1 MMEMSRRAVL
11 AGSLAGLSSMAAA
24 KAAAAPFF
32 KRTGLSLGLQ
42 LYTLG
47 GDLAADLDGQLG
59 KVAAAGYRTVEL
71 AGYLGRTPAELKAAL
86 DKAGL
91 AATSSHVQATSSPA
105 QGGLADVDRVIA
117 EAKVLGV
124 KHIVLPLFPI
134 PDRIKPAA
142 GEDRRAYLAR
152 LGTSVTAD
160 DWKATAALLNAK
172 AAPLKAAGLTLGYHN
187 HNVEFA
193 PVAGGTTG
201 MAILL
206 KEADPALQFEM
217 DAGWVVA
224 AGQDPFALLKAHP
237 KRFRQMHVKDVK
249 ASTKPNFA
257 LQQDPTEVGTGI
269 IDWKRLL
276 PAAHAAGV
284 EGFFVEQEPPFT
296 RPRIEA
302 ARLCADYLLKLEA

>member
-1 MMEMSRRAVL
+1 
-11 AGSLAGLSSMAAA
+11 
-24 KAAAAPFF
+24 
-32 KRTGLSLGLQ
+32 
-42 LYTLG
+42 
-47 GDLAADLDGQLG
+47 
-59 KVAAAGYRTVEL
+59 
-71 AGYLGRTPAELKAAL
+71 
-86 DKAGL
+86 
-91 AATSSHVQATSSPA
+91 
-105 QGGLADVDRVIA
+105 
-117 EAKVLGV
+117 
-124 KHIVLPLFPI
+124 
-134 PDRIKPAA
+134 
-142 GEDRRAYLAR
+142 
-152 LGTSVTAD
+152 
-160 DWKATAALLNAK
+160 
-172 AAPLKAAGLTLGYHN
+172 
-187 HNVEFA
+187 
-193 PVAGGTTG
+193 